1 MKESIFVTLQKCTV
15 FEGFTPEEIRE
26 ALSMVSYRMV
36 ELAAR
41 ETYVLAGM
49 PCRYA
54 DIIVEG
60 EMIARMSGLSGKQAQ
75 IERLGESMLIAP
87 AYIFAHNNEMPVSVE
102 TSKKT
107 TLLRMRPSELKLL
120 IDTDERIR
128 WNFIQHLSRID
139 IFLSQKMRML
149 SLFSVK
155 EKVAQYLIKMATEQQ
170 SRTIRLDVS
179 RQEMA
184 DIFGIQKF
192 SLLRCLSEFEEKG
205 AIRIEGKTITIL
217 NSDEMKIRSRN
228 EYQERW
234 FRISAYRVLA
244 GGILGIS
251 LHPIWHESASYMT
264 LASIIYNVSDHHT

>member
-26 ALSMVSYRMV
+26 ALSTVSYRMV

-75 IERLGESMLIAP
+75 IDRLGESMLIAP

-102 TSKKT
+102 TSRKT

-170 SRTIRLDVS
+170 SRAEPS
-179 RQEMA
+179 GWMSA
-184 DIFGIQKF
+184 DRK
-192 SLLRCLSEFEEKG
+192 
-205 AIRIEGKTITIL
+205 
-217 NSDEMKIRSRN
+217 
-228 EYQERW
+228 W
-234 FRISAYRVLA
+234 RIS
-244 GGILGIS
+244 
-251 LHPIWHESASYMT
+251 SASRSSRSSA
-264 LASIIYNVSDHHT
+264 ASPNSRRRVPSGLKARPLPYSTRMK

>member
-1 MKESIFVTLQKCTV
+1 MKESIFITLQKCTV

-149 SLFSVK
+149 SLSP
-155 EKVAQYLIKMATEQQ
+155 
-170 SRTIRLDVS
+170 SRRRWRNTSSRWLPNSRAEPSDWMSAARKWRISSVS
-179 RQEMA
+179 RSSRSSA
-184 DIFGIQKF
+184 ASPNSRRRVPSG
-192 SLLRCLSEFEEKG
+192 LRARPSPYST
-205 AIRIEGKTITIL
+205 R
-217 NSDEMKIRSRN
+217 MK
-228 EYQERW
+228 
-234 FRISAYRVLA
+234 
-244 GGILGIS
+244 
-251 LHPIWHESASYMT
+251 
-264 LASIIYNVSDHHT
+264 

>member
-1 MKESIFVTLQKCTV
+1 
-15 FEGFTPEEIRE
+15 
-26 ALSMVSYRMV
+26 MV

-87 AYIFAHNNEMPVSVE
+87 AYIFA
-102 TSKKT
+102 
-107 TLLRMRPSELKLL
+107 LL

-205 AIRIEGKTITIL
+205 AIRIDGKTITIL
-217 NSDEMKIRSRN
+217 NSDDMK
-228 EYQERW
+228 
-234 FRISAYRVLA
+234 
-244 GGILGIS
+244 
-251 LHPIWHESASYMT
+251 
-264 LASIIYNVSDHHT
+264 

>member
-1 MKESIFVTLQKCTV
+1 M
-15 FEGFTPEEIRE
+15 
-26 ALSMVSYRMV
+26 
-36 ELAAR
+36 
-41 ETYVLAGM
+41 
-49 PCRYA
+49 
-54 DIIVEG
+54 
-60 EMIARMSGLSGKQAQ
+60 
-75 IERLGESMLIAP
+75 GESMLIAP

-120 IDTDERIR
+120 IDTNERIR

-217 NSDEMKIRSRN
+217 NSDDMK
-228 EYQERW
+228 
-234 FRISAYRVLA
+234 
-244 GGILGIS
+244 
-251 LHPIWHESASYMT
+251 
-264 LASIIYNVSDHHT
+264 

>member
-107 TLLRMRPSELKLL
+107 YPPAHEA
-120 IDTDERIR
+120 
-128 WNFIQHLSRID
+128 FG
-139 IFLSQKMRML
+139 
-149 SLFSVK
+149 
-155 EKVAQYLIKMATEQQ
+155 TE
-170 SRTIRLDVS
+170 T
-179 RQEMA
+179 A
-184 DIFGIQKF
+184 D
-192 SLLRCLSEFEEKG
+192 R
-205 AIRIEGKTITIL
+205 
-217 NSDEMKIRSRN
+217 
-228 EYQERW
+228 Y
-234 FRISAYRVLA
+234 
-244 GGILGIS
+244 
-251 LHPIWHESASYMT
+251 
-264 LASIIYNVSDHHT
+264 

>member
-26 ALSMVSYRMV
+26 TLSTVSYRMV

-102 TSKKT
+102 TSRKT

-155 EKVAQYLIKMATEQQ
+155 EKVAQYLIKMAIEQQ
-170 SRTIRLDVS
+170 SRTIHLDVS

-217 NSDEMKIRSRN
+217 NSDEMK
-228 EYQERW
+228 
-234 FRISAYRVLA
+234 
-244 GGILGIS
+244 
-251 LHPIWHESASYMT
+251 
-264 LASIIYNVSDHHT
+264 

>member
-1 MKESIFVTLQKCTV
+1 
-15 FEGFTPEEIRE
+15 
-26 ALSMVSYRMV
+26 
-36 ELAAR
+36 
-41 ETYVLAGM
+41 
-49 PCRYA
+49 
-54 DIIVEG
+54 
-60 EMIARMSGLSGKQAQ
+60 
-75 IERLGESMLIAP
+75 MLIAP

-205 AIRIEGKTITIL
+205 AIRIDGKTITIL
-217 NSDEMKIRSRN
+217 NSDEMK
-228 EYQERW
+228 
-234 FRISAYRVLA
+234 
-244 GGILGIS
+244 
-251 LHPIWHESASYMT
+251 
-264 LASIIYNVSDHHT
+264 

>member
-26 ALSMVSYRMV
+26 VLSMVSYRMV

-49 PCRYA
+49 PCRHA

-205 AIRIEGKTITIL
+205 AIRIDGKTITIL
-217 NSDEMKIRSRN
+217 NSDDMK
-228 EYQERW
+228 
-234 FRISAYRVLA
+234 
-244 GGILGIS
+244 
-251 LHPIWHESASYMT
+251 
-264 LASIIYNVSDHHT
+264 

>member
-1 MKESIFVTLQKCTV
+1 M
-15 FEGFTPEEIRE
+15 
-26 ALSMVSYRMV
+26 
-36 ELAAR
+36 
-41 ETYVLAGM
+41 
-49 PCRYA
+49 
-54 DIIVEG
+54 
-60 EMIARMSGLSGKQAQ
+60 
-75 IERLGESMLIAP
+75 IAP

-217 NSDEMKIRSRN
+217 NSDDMK
-228 EYQERW
+228 
-234 FRISAYRVLA
+234 
-244 GGILGIS
+244 
-251 LHPIWHESASYMT
+251 
-264 LASIIYNVSDHHT
+264 

>member
-107 TLLRMRPSELKLL
+107 TLLRMRFRIWLSE
-120 IDTDERIR
+120 IR
-128 WNFIQHLSRID
+128 FNAAKKMMLDYPDYSND
-139 IFLSQKMRML
+139 IISAECG
-149 SLFSVK
+149 FSARTYLYRVFKTK
-155 EKVAQYLIKMATEQQ
+155 EGCTPAEWREEQAAT
-170 SRTIRLDVS
+170 RTIS
-179 RQEMA
+179 
-184 DIFGIQKF
+184 
-192 SLLRCLSEFEEKG
+192 
-205 AIRIEGKTITIL
+205 
-217 NSDEMKIRSRN
+217 
-228 EYQERW
+228 
-234 FRISAYRVLA
+234 
-244 GGILGIS
+244 
-251 LHPIWHESASYMT
+251 
-264 LASIIYNVSDHHT
+264 

>member
-1 MKESIFVTLQKCTV
+1 
-15 FEGFTPEEIRE
+15 
-26 ALSMVSYRMV
+26 
-36 ELAAR
+36 
-41 ETYVLAGM
+41 
-49 PCRYA
+49 
-54 DIIVEG
+54 
-60 EMIARMSGLSGKQAQ
+60 MIARMSGLSGKQAQ

-87 AYIFAHNNEMPVSVE
+87 AYIFAHHNEMPVSVE

-179 RQEMA
+179 RQ
-184 DIFGIQKF
+184 K
-192 SLLRCLSEFEEKG
+192 
-205 AIRIEGKTITIL
+205 
-217 NSDEMKIRSRN
+217 
-228 EYQERW
+228 W
-234 FRISAYRVLA
+234 RISSVSR
-244 GGILGIS
+244 S
-251 LHPIWHESASYMT
+251 SRSSAACPNSRRRAPSGLMARPSPYSTRMT
-264 LASIIYNVSDHHT
+264 

>member
-26 ALSMVSYRMV
+26 TLSTVSYRMV

-75 IERLGESMLIAP
+75 IDRLGESMLIAP

-102 TSKKT
+102 TSRKT

-155 EKVAQYLIKMATEQQ
+155 EKVAQYLIKMATD
-170 SRTIRLDVS
+170 SRA
-179 RQEMA
+179 EP
-184 DIFGIQKF
+184 
-192 SLLRCLSEFEEKG
+192 
-205 AIRIEGKTITIL
+205 
-217 NSDEMKIRSRN
+217 SDWMSAARK
-228 EYQERW
+228 W
-234 FRISAYRVLA
+234 RIS
-244 GGILGIS
+244 
-251 LHPIWHESASYMT
+251 SASRSSHSSAASPNSRRRVPSGLRARPSPYSTRMT
-264 LASIIYNVSDHHT
+264 

>member
-1 MKESIFVTLQKCTV
+1 MEESIFVTLQKCTV
-15 FEGFTPEEIRE
+15 FEGFTPEEIRG
-26 ALSMVSYRMV
+26 ALTLVNYRMV

-54 DIIVEG
+54 DIIVKG

-75 IERLGESMLIAP
+75 IDRLGESMLIAP

-217 NSDEMKIRSRN
+217 NSDEMK
-228 EYQERW
+228 
-234 FRISAYRVLA
+234 
-244 GGILGIS
+244 
-251 LHPIWHESASYMT
+251 
-264 LASIIYNVSDHHT
+264 